1 MAQLSAESEQ
11 ATAAPAAGVTGTPL
25 GVFALA
31 ITLFVLSLN
40 NAGFVKDTSN
50 AIVIGLALFL
60 GGVVLLV
67 AGTWEFRAGNTFTGT
82 VFTSYSAL
90 WLSFGF
96 ILLPGTGIMAAL
108 AGEKMIYPAL
118 GSYLLAWTI
127 YTALLTICVLRT
139 NVALLSTFVV
149 LLLTFL
155 TLAISFLAGG
165 STFFQTAGGYLG
177 IIASFLA
184 WYLGLAGLLPY
195 INPRIS
201 LPVGPL
207 S

>member
-1 MAQLSAESEQ
+1 MAEVSVESEK
-11 ATAAPAAGVTGTPL
+11 AAAVPAAGANATPL
-25 GVFALA
+25 GLFALA
-31 ITLFVLSLN
+31 ITLFVLSLI
-40 NAGFVKDTSN
+40 NAGFLADTGF
-50 AIVIGLALFL
+50 AIVIGLAIFL
-60 GGVVLLV
+60 GGVVLLI
-67 AGTWEFRAGNTFTGT
+67 AGTVEFRAGNTFTGT

-96 ILLPGTGIMAAL
+96 ILLPGTGIFAAL
-108 AGEKMIYPAL
+108 IGEKMVAPGL

-139 NVALLSTFVV
+139 NVALVSLLVL

-155 TLAISFLAGG
+155 SLTIGFLAGVA
-165 STFFQTAGGYLG
+165 TLHTVGGYLG
-177 IIASFLA
+177 IIASFVA
-184 WYLGLAGLLPY
+184 WYLGLAGILPY

>member
-1 MAQLSAESEQ
+1 MAQLSAESEPV
-11 ATAAPAAGVTGTPL
+11 TAAPAAGVTGTPL

-31 ITLFVLSLN
+31 ITLFVLSLI
-40 NAGFVKDTSN
+40 NAGFLKDPSN
-50 AIVIGLALFL
+50 SIVIGLAIFL

-96 ILLPGTGIMAAL
+96 ILLPGTGIFAAL
-108 AGEKMIYPAL
+108 AKENMVYPAL
-118 GSYLLAWTI
+118 GLSSGMDYLHSPADDLCPEDQCGAPHH
-127 YTALLTICVLRT
+127 LRCI
-139 NVALLSTFVV
+139 VADLPLVGDCIPGWWINFLSNSRWLPRHPCEFPRMVPRP
-149 LLLTFL
+149 
-155 TLAISFLAGG
+155 G
-165 STFFQTAGGYLG
+165 
-177 IIASFLA
+177 
-184 WYLGLAGLLPY
+184 GLLPY